1 MHFQA
6 CFFVRNK
13 TNLQKERFGMSKVS
27 MRIDIDEFVVFK
39 LNEILSKKNVL
50 LDNELE
56 KEIVDFINY
65 DIVLLFDQEEKTISV
80 RVK

>member
-1 MHFQA
+1 
-6 CFFVRNK
+6 
-13 TNLQKERFGMSKVS
+13 MSKVS

>member
-1 MHFQA
+1 
-6 CFFVRNK
+6 
-13 TNLQKERFGMSKVS
+13 
-27 MRIDIDEFVVFK
+27 MRIDIDEFFVFK

>member
-1 MHFQA
+1 
-6 CFFVRNK
+6 
-13 TNLQKERFGMSKVS
+13 MSKVS
-27 MRIDIDEFVVFK
+27 MRIDIDEFFVFK